1 MAEEITRTRPAEFI
15 EQAGKV
21 YTDKLF
27 GSKNEATGVITPGAL
42 GKKVDTSK
50 FAPSVA
56 GLSGLQK
63 AGMQQQAT
71 QAGLGTISY
80 DPNTGLASGVGQGSG
95 IASYQPYLDAASR
108 AGSGLSS
115 QASYGQNVGN
125 QAIQG
130 AGLNAAALGMAGVAG
145 QDAGGTAIQGAGLNA
160 AALGMAGTAG
170 QNAGAANLQT
180 AGGLTGPGASAAYMS
195 PYQQQVIDATQAS
208 YQNQRAQGRQSIADS
223 AIAAGAFGGGR
234 EGVQRGVYDAQTTLG
249 ATQLEADLRAQNF
262 AQAQN
267 QANTAFGQQTNL
279 AGLQQQQAAQN
290 QALYQNAMAAQGQ
303 LAGLQQGQAS
313 QNQALYQNSMA
324 AQGQLAGLQ
333 QGQSAQNQAL
343 YQNALAGQSGLA
355 TLTPQLQQ
363 QQAAQIMG
371 IGNTQQ
377 ALRQSQLDAQAA
389 ANREA
394 AYEEQQR
401 IGFAG
406 QQFAPLMGGIGASTQ
421 YSTSQA
427 TPPSTLQTI
436 LGTGTGI
443 AGIAGAAMKGFG

>member
-1 MAEEITRTRPAEFI
+1 M
-15 EQAGKV
+15 
-21 YTDKLF
+21 
-27 GSKNEATGVITPGAL
+27 
-42 GKKVDTSK
+42 
-50 FAPSVA
+50 
-56 GLSGLQK
+56 
-63 AGMQQQAT
+63 
-71 QAGLGTISY
+71 
-80 DPNTGLASGVGQGSG
+80 
-95 IASYQPYLDAASR
+95 
-108 AGSGLSS
+108 
-115 QASYGQNVGN
+115 GQNVGG

-145 QDAGGTAIQGAGLNA
+145 QD
-160 AALGMAGTAG
+160 
-170 QNAGAANLQT
+170 AGAANLQT

-290 QALYQNAMAAQGQ
+290 QALYQN
-303 LAGLQQGQAS
+303 
-313 QNQALYQNSMA
+313 SMS

-355 TLTPQLQQ
+355 TLQPQLANQQ
-363 QQAAQIMG
+363 SANVMQL
-371 IGNTQQ
+371 GNTQQ

-421 YSTSQA
+421 YSTSTA

-443 AGIAGAAMKGFG
+443 AGIAGAFNKGFG

>member
-1 MAEEITRTRPAEFI
+1 MAEETTITRPAPFI
-15 EQAGKV
+15 EEAGKV

-27 GSKNEATGVITPGAL
+27 GTTARPGIL
-42 GKKVDTSK
+42 GRPVDTSQ

-56 GLSGLQK
+56 GLSALQK

-71 QAGLGTISY
+71 QAGLGNISY
-80 DPNTGLASGVGQGSG
+80 DPNTGLVAGIGQGTG

-108 AGSGLSS
+108 AGSGLS
-115 QASYGQNVGN
+115 QAASMGQGAGN

-145 QDAGGTAIQGAGLNA
+145 QNV
-160 AALGMAGTAG
+160 GM
-170 QNAGAANLQT
+170 ANLQA
-180 AGGLTGPGASAAYMS
+180 AGGLTGPGAGNAFMS

-208 YQNQRAQGRQSIADS
+208 YQNQRAQGRQSIADA

-303 LAGLQQGQAS
+303 LAGLQQGQAT

-363 QQAAQIMG
+363 QQAGQIMG
-371 IGNTQQ
+371 MGQQQQ

-421 YSTSQA
+421 YSTATA

-443 AGIAGAAMKGFG
+443 AGIAGAFNKGFG

>member
-1 MAEEITRTRPAEFI
+1 MAEETTITRPAPFI
-15 EQAGKV
+15 EEAGKV

-27 GSKNEATGVITPGAL
+27 GTTARPGIL
-42 GKKVDTSK
+42 GRPVDTSQ

-56 GLSGLQK
+56 GLSALQK

-71 QAGLGTISY
+71 QAGLGNISY
-80 DPNTGLASGVGQGSG
+80 DQTTGLVSGVGQGTG

-108 AGSGLSS
+108 AGSGLS
-115 QASYGQNVGN
+115 QAASMGQGAGN

-145 QDAGGTAIQGAGLNA
+145 QNV
-160 AALGMAGTAG
+160 GM
-170 QNAGAANLQT
+170 ANLQA
-180 AGGLTGPGASAAYMS
+180 AGGLTGPGAGNAFMS

-208 YQNQRAQGRQSIADS
+208 YQNQRAQGRQSIADA

-303 LAGLQQGQAS
+303 LAGLQQGQAT

-363 QQAAQIMG
+363 QQAGQIMG
-371 IGNTQQ
+371 MGQQQQ

-421 YSTSQA
+421 YSTATA

-443 AGIAGAAMKGFG
+443 AGIAGAFNKGFG

>member
-21 YTDKLF
+21 YTNKLF
-27 GSKNEATGVITPGAL
+27 GTTAAPGVL
-42 GKKVDTSK
+42 GQAVDTSQ

-56 GLSGLQK
+56 GLSALQK
-63 AGMQQQAT
+63 ASMQAQAT

-80 DPNTGLASGVGQGSG
+80 DPTTGLASGVGQGTG
-95 IASYQPYLDAASR
+95 IGAFQPFLDE
-108 AGSGLSS
+108 S
-115 QASYGQNVGN
+115 QR
-125 QAIQG
+125 
-130 AGLNAAALGMAGVAG
+130 LAGVDPTTGQVTSAG
-145 QDAGGTAIQGAGLNA
+145 VTAA
-160 AALGMAGTAG
+160 MDPFMT
-170 QNAGAANLQT
+170 
-180 AGGLTGPGASAAYMS
+180 
-195 PYQQQVIDATQAS
+195 PYQQQVIDATMAS
-208 YQNQRAQGRQSIADS
+208 YQNQRAQGRQSIADQ
-223 AIAAGAFGGGR
+223 AIQAGAFGGGR

-262 AQAQN
+262 AQAQ
-267 QANTAFGQQTNL
+267 AA
-279 AGLQQQQAAQN
+279 QQAAMQN
-290 QALYQNAMAAQGQ
+290 QQ
-303 LAGLQQGQAS
+303 
-313 QNQALYQNSMA
+313 
-324 AQGQLAGLQ
+324 
-333 QGQSAQNQAL
+333 
-343 YQNALAGQSGLA
+343 GLA
-355 TLTPQLQQ
+355 TLVPGLQQ
-363 QQAAQIMG
+363 TQATQIG
-371 IGNTQQ
+371 AIGSQQQ

>member
-1 MAEEITRTRPAEFI
+1 MAEEKTRTRPAEFI

-42 GKKVDTSK
+42 GKKVDTGK

-56 GLSGLQK
+56 GLSAFQK

-71 QAGLGTISY
+71 QAGLGNISY
-80 DPNTGLASGVGQGSG
+80 DPNTGLVAGVGQGTG

-108 AGSGLSS
+108 AGSGLS
-115 QASYGQNVGN
+115 QAASMGQGAGDT
-125 QAIQG
+125 AIQG

-145 QDAGGTAIQGAGLNA
+145 QNV
-160 AALGMAGTAG
+160 
-170 QNAGAANLQT
+170 GAANLQA
-180 AGGLTGPGASAAYMS
+180 AGGLTGPGAGDPFMS

-208 YQNQRAQGRQSIADS
+208 YQNQRAQGRQSIADA

-234 EGVQRGVYDAQTTLG
+234 EGAQRGVYDAQTTLG
-249 ATQLEADLRAQNF
+249 ATQLEAELRAQNF

-279 AGLQQQQAAQN
+279 AGLQQQQAA
-290 QALYQNAMAAQGQ
+290 
-303 LAGLQQGQAS
+303 

-363 QQAAQIMG
+363 QQAGQIMG
-371 IGNTQQ
+371 MGQQQQ

-421 YSTSQA
+421 YSTATA

-443 AGIAGAAMKGFG
+443 AGIAGAFNKGFG

>member
-1 MAEEITRTRPAEFI
+1 MAIEETRTRPAAFI
-15 EQAGKV
+15 EEAGKV

-130 AGLNAAALGMAGVAG
+130 AGLNAAALGMAGVSG

-371 IGNTQQ
+371 IGNNQQ
-377 ALRQSQLDAQAA
+377 ALRQSQLDAQAD
-389 ANREA
+389 ANRTA

-421 YSTSQA
+421 YTTSTA

-443 AGIAGAAMKGFG
+443 AGIAGAFNKGFG